1 VLSQA
6 YDPSTLAVS
15 TDLEYRPGD
24 PVRVRVARRPGRVNV
39 TDDGAAVR
47 RAGRPAGWRA
57 SCAALERELVVNVTR
72 QGTVWLPV
80 VPAGPPEGV
89 VVARIEKASLALYQ
103 ELLDLQG

>member
-1 VLSQA
+1 M
-6 YDPSTLAVS
+6 
-15 TDLEYRPGD
+15 
-24 PVRVRVARRPGRVNV
+24 
-39 TDDGAAVR
+39 
-47 RAGRPAGWRA
+47 
-57 SCAALERELVVNVTR
+57 VNVTR